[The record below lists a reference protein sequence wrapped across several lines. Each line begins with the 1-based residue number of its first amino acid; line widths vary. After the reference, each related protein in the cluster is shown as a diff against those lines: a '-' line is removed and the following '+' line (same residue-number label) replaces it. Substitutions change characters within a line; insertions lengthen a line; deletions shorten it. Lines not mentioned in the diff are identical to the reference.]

1 MTRKYLGTVLC
12 ATLLLFAACQKAPE
26 LTITS
31 ASSIELSADGSSGSI
46 TFSANR
52 SWSASAS
59 DSWVTVSPS
68 SGEASDKPVTVM
80 VRCNANTTFDDRTA
94 TVTIRMEEL
103 TQIVTVR
110 QPANLGLLVSTQAF
124 VLTSEART
132 IDVEVQANVT
142 YTVETSVDW
151 IKQPGTKGLT
161 STKYSFSV
169 AENTTYDDREGTI
182 TIKSQSISVPDQ
194 IISVKQAQKDAILVK
209 DTNFD
214 MPYGGG
220 EIEIKV
226 ESNVAFDV
234 KPAADWIHFVGTK
247 GLSSSTLKLTVDENT
262 TYDARQG
269 QVEITQQGGSIKHT
283 VTVNQAGR
291 IAVASIELDQTSLS
305 IKPGET
311 AILTATVKPD
321 NATDKTVTWTSL
333 GPEIATVDETG
344 KVTAVKNGSATITAK
359 AGEKSAEC
367 KVTVCIPVTS
377 IELDNT
383 ELGLKVGKTTTL
395 IATVK
400 PDNATDKTIV
410 WSSSDSEIATV
421 DETGMVT
428 AIKDGTAIITV
439 KAGEK
444 TASCEVIVFSSIY
457 VGNAVDLDIIITR
470 EDGSAYKLLWA
481 DCNLG
486 TDKPEGYGDYYA
498 WGETEEK
505 DNYSWETYKFRAS
518 GDSYDNVQF
527 SKYNTKESYGPVDN
541 ITVLDPEDD
550 VAHVKLGGKWRMHT
564 DVEWKELLNNCTW
577 TWTTQNEVYGCLL
590 TSKKNGNTIFFPAA
604 GCGDGTN
611 LYSTDAPG
619 YYWSASLHTYN
630 PYLAWDISFFPIL
643 ADTGNMNRCFGLS
656 VRPVMETELPVTSIE
671 LDQVTLTL
679 KPEETATLVATV
691 KPDNA
696 TDKTVTWT
704 SSDSSIASVDNTG
717 KVTAI
722 KEGTATITA
731 KAGDKSAICSVQVYK
746 VPDGAV
752 DLGIVMTRADG
763 STYRL
768 FWAKCNIGAS
778 KPEGY
783 GNYYAWGETET
794 KSNYSWSTYK
804 WANGNY
810 NKLTKY
816 CPTDKTDY
824 WDGTGSPDGKTV
836 LDPEDDVAH
845 VKLGGKWRMP
855 TDAEWTELRNS
866 DNCTWT
872 WTTQNG
878 VNGRLVTSKKNG
890 NSIFL
895 PAAGYRFGTNLG
907 YAGSYGF
914 YWSSSLNADYPDYA
928 WNVNFYSVN
937 VFRNY
942 FNRYYGQS
950 VRAVSE

>member
-52 SWSASAS
+52 SWSAGAS

-161 STKYSFSV
+161 STRYSFSV

-321 NATDKTVTWTSL
+321 NA
-333 GPEIATVDETG
+333 P
-344 KVTAVKNGSATITAK
+344 
-359 AGEKSAEC
+359 
-367 KVTVCIPVTS
+367 
-377 IELDNT
+377 
-383 ELGLKVGKTTTL
+383 
-395 IATVK
+395 
-400 PDNATDKTIV
+400 
-410 WSSSDSEIATV
+410 
-421 DETGMVT
+421 
-428 AIKDGTAIITV
+428 
-439 KAGEK
+439 
-444 TASCEVIVFSSIY
+444 
-457 VGNAVDLDIIITR
+457 
-470 EDGSAYKLLWA
+470 
-481 DCNLG
+481 
-486 TDKPEGYGDYYA
+486 
-498 WGETEEK
+498 
-505 DNYSWETYKFRAS
+505 
-518 GDSYDNVQF
+518 
-527 SKYNTKESYGPVDN
+527 
-541 ITVLDPEDD
+541 
-550 VAHVKLGGKWRMHT
+550 
-564 DVEWKELLNNCTW
+564 
-577 TWTTQNEVYGCLL
+577 
-590 TSKKNGNTIFFPAA
+590 
-604 GCGDGTN
+604 
-611 LYSTDAPG
+611 
-619 YYWSASLHTYN
+619 
-630 PYLAWDISFFPIL
+630 
-643 ADTGNMNRCFGLS
+643 
-656 VRPVMETELPVTSIE
+656 
-671 LDQVTLTL
+671 
-679 KPEETATLVATV
+679 
-691 KPDNA
+691 
-696 TDKTVTWT
+696 DKTVTWT
-704 SSDSSIASVDNTG
+704 SSDPEIATVDETG

-731 KAGDKSAICSVQVYK
+731 KTGEKSAICSVLVCK

-752 DLGIVMTRADG
+752 DLGIIMTRSDG
-763 STYRL
+763 SKYCL

-778 KPEGY
+778 KPEEY
-783 GNYYAWGETET
+783 GGYYAWGETKT
-794 KSNYSWSTYK
+794 KSDYSLSSYK
-804 WANGNY
+804 WANGAY

-816 CPTDKTDY
+816 CPTDKADY

-836 LDPEDDVAH
+836 LDPENDVAH

-895 PAAGYRFGTNLG
+895 PAAGYRSGLYLLST
-907 YAGSYGF
+907 GSYGY
-914 YWSSSLNADYPDYA
+914 YWSSSLSADGPDRA
-928 WNVNFYSVN
+928 WYVDFDSDSVY
-937 VFRNY
+937 RSY
-942 FNRYYGQS
+942 YGGRYYGQS